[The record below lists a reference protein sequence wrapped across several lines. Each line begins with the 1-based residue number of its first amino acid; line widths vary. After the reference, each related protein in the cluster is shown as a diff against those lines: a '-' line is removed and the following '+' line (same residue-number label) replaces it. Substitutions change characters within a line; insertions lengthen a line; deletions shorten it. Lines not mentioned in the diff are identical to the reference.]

1 MTLIRPQSGQP
12 LRRLESKS
20 ACPYCGTGCGVI
32 IEHDGQHITGVR
44 GDPDHPANF
53 GQLCSK
59 GSNLHLTSRGDDRA
73 REPLQHQ
80 RGSENW
86 SPLRW
91 PEALMQVAKV
101 WAEIIHTQGPQAVAF
116 YVSGQLST
124 EDYYVVNKLAKGFI
138 GTNHI
143 DTNSRLCMASAVT
156 GYKSSLGMDSV
167 PCGYEDF
174 DSADCLFIVGAN
186 VAYAHPILF
195 RRIEA
200 AKLRRPEL
208 QIIVVD
214 PRRTPTAAIADIFLP
229 IQPGTDVALFHG
241 MLHILIWEGFLNRAF
256 IETHTEGWE
265 ELKARVQNYTPQWVA
280 ETCAI
285 PVADLRAAAI
295 AFGQAPAALSLWCQG
310 LNQSSHGTDK
320 NVALIN
326 LHLATGQIGRP
337 GAGPFSLTGQPNAMG
352 GRETGGMPALLP
364 GHREIA
370 NPEHRAEIAALWG
383 VESLHPQPGYTAV
396 PLFQAL
402 ERGEIETVWITCTN
416 PVLSMPD
423 QTQVQRALEKARL
436 VVLQDSFLGTET
448 AAYADL
454 LLPAA
459 SWGEREA
466 LVTNSERRI
475 THLRTAVPAPGSALP
490 DWMIFRDFAF
500 ILGDA
505 LDALNHPL
513 PSAKDASWAA
523 RAQRMFNFA
532 DSTSIFLEYREC
544 TRGRDLDITGL
555 DFSVLDNQGPQQW
568 PYPEGA
574 VAGQARLY
582 ADGVFPTP
590 SGRARF
596 RDPEYLG
603 VAEEIDARYPLRL
616 TTGRLRDHWHSM
628 SRTGK
633 VAALFASDAEA
644 FLEIQPDD
652 ARRLNLDNDMLA
664 KVSSRRGNNILRVRV
679 NADLQPGLL
688 FAPMHFGRRYA
699 PAALCNQLT
708 LAVIDPISGEPE
720 FKHTAVRVEPVL
732 FPWQGT
738 ILRLLDKDAYF
749 HAAQQIARQFP
760 YASLARMRRGER
772 EGFILRIAGEQAPAA
787 SDIQAWDQALGMDSL
802 DIIDYDDGRRG
813 IRKRLCIRQ
822 DQLYA
827 ARLFG
832 EDVTRD
838 WLRELLLSAADVH
851 SYRHALFAPKVP
863 TDMGTWVRSRGV
875 CACTGVDERILQ
887 QHVAAGAVTLGQIAQ
902 ACGAGGE
909 CGSCKPEILD
919 IIRLMRREA
928 SCAPRL

>member
-1 MTLIRPQSGQP
+1 MTLIRPQHMQP
-12 LRRLESKS
+12 RRSLESKS

-44 GDPDHPANF
+44 GDPDHPANY

-59 GSNLHLTSRGDDRA
+59 GSNLHLSSAGEDRA
-73 REPLQHQ
+73 CEPLQRQ
-80 RGSENW
+80 RGSEDWSPINW
-86 SPLRW
+86 S
-91 PEALMQVAKV
+91 EAMTQMART
-101 WAEIIHTQGPQAVAF
+101 WAGIIHTQGPQAVAF
-116 YVSGQLST
+116 YVSGQLPT
-124 EDYYVVNKLAKGFI
+124 EDYYLVNKLAKGFI

-167 PCGYEDF
+167 PCCYEDLEN
-174 DSADCLFIVGAN
+174 ADCLFIVGAN

-208 QIIVVD
+208 QIIVAD
-214 PRRTPTAAIADIFLP
+214 PRRTPTAAIADVFLP

-241 MLHILIWEGFLNRAF
+241 MLHILTWEGLVNRAF
-256 IETHTEGWE
+256 IDAHTEGWE

-295 AFGQAPAALSLWCQG
+295 AFGLAPAALSLWCQG

-364 GHREIA
+364 GHRDVA
-370 NPEHRAEIAALWG
+370 NPEHRAEIAKIWG
-383 VESLHPQPGYTAV
+383 VESMHPQPGYTAV

-402 ERGEIETVWITCTN
+402 ERGEIETIWITCTN

-423 QTQVQRALEKARL
+423 QTQVQCALEKSRL
-436 VVLQDSFLGTET
+436 VILQDSYLGTET
-448 AAYADL
+448 AAYADI

-475 THLRTAVPAPGSALP
+475 THLQRAVPAPGHALP
-490 DWMIFRDFAF
+490 DWVIFRDFAF
-500 ILGDA
+500 ALGAA

-513 PSAKDASWAA
+513 PGTRDASWTNRA
-523 RAQRMFNFA
+523 RRMFDFA
-532 DSTSIFLEYREC
+532 DSASIFLEYREC

-555 DFSVLDNQGPQQW
+555 DFSVLDELGPQQW
-568 PYPEGA
+568 PYPQDA
-574 VAGQARLY
+574 QAGQVRLY
-582 ADGVFPTP
+582 VDGIFPTP

-596 RDPEYLG
+596 RSPEYLG

-616 TTGRLRDHWHSM
+616 TTGRLRDQWHSM

-633 VAALFASDAEA
+633 VATLFTSDEEA
-644 FLEIQPDD
+644 FLEIHPDD
-652 ARRLNLDNDMLA
+652 AQRLNLSSDVLA
-664 KVSSRRGNNILRVRV
+664 KVSSRRGSNILRVRI
-679 NADLQPGLL
+679 NADLQPGLI
-688 FAPMHFGRRYA
+688 FTPMHFGRRFA
-699 PAALCNQLT
+699 HAALCNKMT
-708 LAVIDPISGEPE
+708 LAAIDPVSGEPE
-720 FKHTAVRVEPVL
+720 FKHTAVRVEPVI

-738 ILRLLDKDAYF
+738 VLRLNDQDIYF
-749 HAAQQIARQFP
+749 HAAQRIARQFP
-760 YASLARMRRGER
+760 YASLSRIRRGER
-772 EGFILRIAGEQAPAA
+772 EGFILRLAGEQPPAA
-787 SDIQAWDQALGMDSL
+787 SEIHAWDQVLGMDGI
-802 DIIDYDDGRRG
+802 DILDYDDGRRG
-813 IRKRLCIRQ
+813 VRKRLCIRGNR
-822 DQLYA
+822 LHA

-832 EDVTRD
+832 EDATRD
-838 WLRELLLSAADVH
+838 WLRELLLSATDVQ

-863 TDMGTWVRSRGV
+863 VDMDAWVRSRGV
-875 CACTGVDERILQ
+875 CACIGVDEGTLR
-887 QHVAAGAVTLGQIAQ
+887 QHIKAGALTLGQIAQ
-902 ACGAGGE
+902 VCGAGGE

-919 IIRLMRREA
+919 IIRRVRQEA
-928 SCAPRL
+928 S

>member
-1 MTLIRPQSGQP
+1 MTLIRPQPMQSP
-12 LRRLESKS
+12 RRLESKS
-20 ACPYCGTGCGVI
+20 VCPYCGTGCGVI
-32 IEHDGQHITGVR
+32 IEHDGQQIIGVH
-44 GDPDHPANF
+44 GDPAHPANF

-59 GSNLHLTSRGDDRA
+59 GSTLHLSSTGEDRA
-73 REPLQHQ
+73 REPLQRQ
-80 RGSENW
+80 RGSEDW
-86 SPLRW
+86 SPMNW
-91 PEALMQVAKV
+91 PQALTQMAQA
-101 WAEIIHTQGPQAVAF
+101 WADIIHTQGPQAVAF
-116 YVSGQLST
+116 YVSGQLPT
-124 EDYYVVNKLAKGFI
+124 EDYYLVNKLAKGFI

-167 PCGYEDF
+167 PCSYEDL

-200 AKLRRPEL
+200 AKLRRPKL
-208 QIIVVD
+208 QIIVAD

-229 IQPGTDVALFHG
+229 ILPGTDVALFHG
-241 MLHILIWEGFLNRAF
+241 MLHILIWEGLVNRAF
-256 IETHTEGWE
+256 IEAHTEGWE

-285 PVADLRAAAI
+285 PVADLRAAAL
-295 AFGQAPAALSLWCQG
+295 AFGQASAALSLWCQG

-352 GRETGGMPALLP
+352 GRETGSMPTLLP
-364 GHREIA
+364 GHREVV

-383 VESLHPQPGYTAV
+383 VERLHPQPGYTAV

-402 ERGEIETVWITCTN
+402 ERGEIETIWITCTN

-423 QTQVQRALEKARL
+423 QTQVQRALEKSRL
-436 VVLQDSFLGTET
+436 VILQDSYLDTET

-466 LVTNSERRI
+466 VITNSERRI
-475 THLRTAVPAPGSALP
+475 THLQAAVPAPGSALP
-490 DWMIFRDFAF
+490 DWVIFRNFACA
-500 ILGDA
+500 LGVA
-505 LDALNHPL
+505 LDALDHPL
-513 PSAKDASWAA
+513 PSTKDASWAA
-523 RAQRMFNFA
+523 RAQRMFDFA
-532 DSTSIFLEYREC
+532 DSASIFLEYREC

-555 DFSVLDNQGPQQW
+555 DFTVLDEQGPQQW
-568 PYPEGA
+568 PYPQGA
-574 VAGQARLY
+574 QAGQVRLY
-582 ADGVFPTP
+582 ADGVFPTL

-596 RDPEYLG
+596 RSPEYLG

-616 TTGRLRDHWHSM
+616 TTGRLRDQWHSM

-633 VAALFASDAEA
+633 VAVLFTTDEEA
-644 FLEIQPDD
+644 FLEIHPDD
-652 ARRLNLDNDMLA
+652 AQRLNLDSDVLA
-664 KVSSRRGNNILRVRV
+664 KVSSRRGNNILRVRI
-679 NADLQPGLL
+679 NADLQPGLV

-708 LAVIDPISGEPE
+708 LAAIDPVSGEPE
-720 FKHTAVRVEPVL
+720 FKHTAVRVESVT

-738 ILRLLDKDAYF
+738 ILHLQDEDAHF
-749 HAAQQIARQFP
+749 HAAQRIARQFP
-760 YASLARMRRGER
+760 YASLSRIRQGER
-772 EGFILRIAGEQAPAA
+772 EGFILRLAAKQAPAA
-787 SDIQAWDQALGMDSL
+787 SDIHAWDRALGMDGI
-802 DIIDYDDGRRG
+802 DILDYDDGRRG
-813 IRKRLCIRQ
+813 VRKRLCIHGN
-822 DQLYA
+822 QLYA

-832 EDVTRD
+832 EDATRD
-838 WLRELLLSAADVH
+838 WLRELLLSATNVH

-863 TDMGTWVRSRGV
+863 TDMGAWVRSRGV
-875 CACTGVDERILQ
+875 CACTGIDERTLR
-887 QHVAAGAVTLGQIAQ
+887 QHIEAGAVTLDQIAQ
-902 ACGAGGE
+902 TCGAGGE

-919 IIRLMRREA
+919 IIRLVRQEV
-928 SCAPRL
+928 S

>member
-1 MTLIRPQSGQP
+1 MTLLRPQTTQP

-32 IEHDGQHITGVR
+32 IEHDGQRITGVR

-59 GSNLHLTSRGDDRA
+59 GNTLHLSSAGEDRA
-73 REPLQHQ
+73 RAPLQH
-80 RGSENW
+80 RRDSEDW
-86 SPLRW
+86 SPLAW
-91 PEALMQVAKV
+91 PQALSRIARQ
-101 WAEIIHTQGPQAVAF
+101 WAEIIHTQGPQAVAL
-116 YVSGQLST
+116 YVSGQLPT
-124 EDYYVVNKLAKGFI
+124 EDYYVANKLAKGFI

-167 PCGYEDF
+167 PCSYEDL
-174 DSADCLFIVGAN
+174 DTADCLFIVGAN

-208 QIIVVD
+208 RIIVAD
-214 PRRTPTAAIADIFLP
+214 PRRTPTAAIADVFLP

-241 MLHILIWEGFLNRAF
+241 MLHILIWEGLVNRAF
-256 IETHTEGWE
+256 IEAHTEGWE
-265 ELKARVQNYTPQWVA
+265 ELKAQVQNYTPQWVA
-280 ETCAI
+280 EICAI
-285 PVADLRAAAI
+285 PVADLRAAALT
-295 AFGQAPAALSLWCQG
+295 FGQAPAALSLWCQG

-326 LHLATGQIGRP
+326 LHLATGQIGRA

-364 GHREIA
+364 GHREVV

-383 VESLHPQPGYTAV
+383 VERLHPQPGYTAV
-396 PLFQAL
+396 PLFQAI
-402 ERGEIETVWITCTN
+402 ERGEIETVWIACTN

-423 QTQVQRALEKARL
+423 QTQVQRALERCRL
-436 VVLQDSFLGTET
+436 VILQDSYLHTET
-448 AAYADL
+448 AAYADI

-466 LVTNSERRI
+466 VVTNSERRI
-475 THLRTAVPAPGSALP
+475 THLQAAVPAPGEALA
-490 DWMIFRDFAF
+490 DWVIFRDFAF
-500 ILGDA
+500 ALGAA
-505 LDALNHPL
+505 LDTLDHPL
-513 PSAKDASWAA
+513 PSTKDASWTA
-523 RAQRMFNFA
+523 RARRMFNFT
-532 DSTSIFLEYREC
+532 DSASIFLEYREC

-555 DFSVLDNQGPQQW
+555 DFAVLDARGPQQW
-568 PYPEGA
+568 PYPQGA
-574 VAGQARLY
+574 QTGQVRLY

-596 RDPEYLG
+596 RSPEYLG

-616 TTGRLRDHWHSM
+616 TTGRLRDQWHSM

-633 VAALFASDAEA
+633 VAALFTSDEEA
-644 FLEIQPDD
+644 FLEIHPDD
-652 ARRLNLDNDMLA
+652 ARRFGLRADALA
-664 KVSSRRGNNILRVRV
+664 KIRSRRGSSILRVRL
-679 NADLQPGLL
+679 NADLQSGLV

-708 LAVIDPISGEPE
+708 LAAIDPLSGEPE
-720 FKHTAVRVEPVL
+720 FKHTAVRVEPMN

-738 ILRLLDKDAYF
+738 ILRLHDEDSHFY
-749 HAAQQIARQFP
+749 AAQRIARQFP
-760 YASLARMRRGER
+760 YASLSRIHQGER
-772 EGFILRIAGEQAPAA
+772 EGFVLRLAHEQAPAA
-787 SDIQAWDQALGMDSL
+787 SDIPAWDRALGMDGI
-802 DIIDYDDGRRG
+802 DILDYDDGRREV
-813 IRKRLCIRQ
+813 RKRLCIRGN
-822 DQLYA
+822 QLYA

-832 EDVTRD
+832 EDATRD
-838 WLRELLLSAADVH
+838 WLREMLLSAADVQ

-863 TDMGTWVRSRGV
+863 ADRDAWARSRGV
-875 CACTGVDERILQ
+875 CACTGVNERTLRQSI
-887 QHVAAGAVTLGQIAQ
+887 ASGAVTLDQIAQ
-902 ACGAGGE
+902 VCGAGSE

-919 IIRLMRREA
+919 LIRSVRQET
-928 SCAPRL
+928 S